1 MSSEGVEVKPV
12 MNPQLQATHKLE
24 QSPSLEPSVDLS
36 NRAPLAPS
44 VFSPNGQM
52 RQICCSASFWE
63 LLFTGKSVIGEQGEI
78 VVTKPIPN
86 LPNGLWNDKDGS
98 LYREKYFSKY
108 PGIFTIGDCGMIDP
122 ETKNWIICCRSDEV
136 LNPKGCRFGP
146 SEIYNIVEM
155 LPEVLDC
162 LCVPQYGKDMDER
175 VVLFLKIRDGYSFN
189 EDLAS
194 KARKSIQRFCSFRHV
209 PEVILE
215 VKDIPYSL
223 TGKRTEVIVKKII
236 NNIPHSIVTVR
247 NPESLQYY
255 YNIPELEGFY
265 E

>member
-1 MSSEGVEVKPV
+1 MY
-12 MNPQLQATHKLE
+12 PQLLG
-24 QSPSLEPSVDLS
+24 SLEPDKNYAVR
-36 NRAPLAPS
+36 NIPS
-44 VFSPNGQM
+44 GIFRITVENVVQKM
-52 RQICCSASFWE
+52 H
-63 LLFTGKSVIGEQGEI
+63 I
-78 VVTKPIPN
+78 VVSE
-86 LPNGLWNDKDGS
+86 NGEHIELS
-98 LYREKYFSKY
+98 FCSVEA
-108 PGIFTIGDCGMIDP
+108 
-122 ETKNWIICCRSDEV
+122 

-146 SEIYNIVEM
+146 SEIYNIVET

-162 LCVPQYGKDMDER
+162 LCVSQYGKDKDER
-175 VVLFLKIRDGYSFN
+175 VVLFVKIRDGYSFN

-194 KARKSIQRFCSFRHV
+194 KARKSIERYCSFRHV

-215 VKDIPYSL
+215 VKDIPYNL

-247 NPESLQYY
+247 NPESLQFY